1 MVVIACS
8 ISNFVVTSS
17 TLSKL
22 KHDRPFAYRH
32 QAKCA
37 AALTGKAAGG
47 MLRSGMV
54 PHIVI
59 TGAPASG
66 KTEVFN
72 RLKKDPAFSDFVFFD
87 ELARLLL
94 SENPEYRKSWSS
106 FHIEIYH
113 RQVAREKQVG
123 ERPFITDRG
132 TIDAFAFHPQT
143 MEDVG
148 TTLEEEYQRYSAV
161 VQLGSSANLG
171 NKFYERNGIRNESIS
186 EALAIE
192 KAITE
197 LWRRHPG
204 YHFIKAETDFE
215 KKYHACLQVLLSVC
229 L

>member
-1 MVVIACS
+1 VIACW

-32 QAKCA
+32 QAKYA
-37 AALTGKAAGG
+37 PALTGKAAGS
-47 MLRSGMV
+47 MLRSGMI
-54 PHIVI
+54 PRIVI

-72 RLKKDPAFSDFVFFD
+72 RMKKDPAFSNFVFFD

-94 SENPEYRKSWSS
+94 SENPEYRKSWSG

-113 RQVAREKQVG
+113 LQVAREKQVG

-143 MEDVG
+143 MEDVS
-148 TTLEEEYQRYSAV
+148 TTLEEEYQRYSAA

-171 NKFYERNGIRNESIS
+171 NKFYECNGIRNESIS
-186 EALAIE
+186 KALAIE
-192 KAITE
+192 EAITE

-215 KKYHACLQVLLSVC
+215 KKYHACLQVLLSIV
-229 L
+229 